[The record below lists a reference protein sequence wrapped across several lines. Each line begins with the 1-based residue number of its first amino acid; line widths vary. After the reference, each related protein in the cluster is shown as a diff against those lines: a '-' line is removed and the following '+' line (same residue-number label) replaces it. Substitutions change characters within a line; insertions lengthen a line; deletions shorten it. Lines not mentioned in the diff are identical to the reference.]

1 MLRAGQILG
10 AYRIETI
17 VGRGSMGVVYRAVGI
32 NNGEPVALKTVRA
45 DLLIGTERD
54 AILSR
59 FHQEAQIGMQLH
71 HPRIVRVRDWG
82 EQDDIVYLAMDFVAG
97 QELGRLVDH
106 HPDLPQAMSLAMI
119 LQVLNALAY
128 VHQQGI
134 IHRDLKP
141 ANILVR
147 RDYTIAL
154 TDFGIAHCSG
164 SELTQLGDLLG
175 SPLYMAPEQLR
186 GESLDCRADL
196 FSVGVMLYYLLTHR
210 KPFVADSL
218 AALMQQILH
227 TDPAPPSTFNSAL
240 SGAIDAVIQGALAKD
255 RNQRFA
261 SALEFAAALRQARTA
276 LDEATVL
283 IPAGSPSLPSSP
295 ASIQMAAVNLDA
307 LAEHMAV
314 LVQECLAEQATDAR
328 IEQLTEGLNAWVTAL
343 VTNQTADRQRLQW
356 LCAGSPLAALA
367 EQIERQAPL
376 PGRALSEA
384 RGDWLELVRLFTV
397 LHDAAQRLGGTQAG
411 ALARARLIQALTGAF
426 LDYART
432 LNQLLFSNDS
442 PHLLQ
447 ISADFMRLDLLQL
460 ALEELGADAESRRLQ
475 QTLLLFVNQVMG
487 KANAL
492 IHQFLKHRD
501 PLARL
506 GVVGLLVQIEE
517 LIVLAERL
525 LEGSEGAA
533 MEVPGPGGAIVAEC
547 IGNIRDLGWLLGQEL
562 RQQIREESLEK
573 LGAADGEP
581 DQSLFLGR
589 LRQIGLLYRFA
600 VRLESDQHAAPLRE
614 LVVGMHEFLHKLADR
629 LLTVI
634 QKTPKL
640 QDQPIAAERLWERLS
655 LIAELAG
662 QFGWIELRGQILLAA
677 RNWASAPG

>member
-1 MLRAGQILG
+1 
-10 AYRIETI
+10 
-17 VGRGSMGVVYRAVGI
+17 
-32 NNGEPVALKTVRA
+32 
-45 DLLIGTERD
+45 
-54 AILSR
+54 
-59 FHQEAQIGMQLH
+59 
-71 HPRIVRVRDWG
+71 
-82 EQDDIVYLAMDFVAG
+82 
-97 QELGRLVDH
+97 
-106 HPDLPQAMSLAMI
+106 
-119 LQVLNALAY
+119 
-128 VHQQGI
+128 
-134 IHRDLKP
+134 
-141 ANILVR
+141 
-147 RDYTIAL
+147 
-154 TDFGIAHCSG
+154 
-164 SELTQLGDLLG
+164 
-175 SPLYMAPEQLR
+175 
-186 GESLDCRADL
+186 
-196 FSVGVMLYYLLTHR
+196 
-210 KPFVADSL
+210 
-218 AALMQQILH
+218 
-227 TDPAPPSTFNSAL
+227 
-240 SGAIDAVIQGALAKD
+240 
-255 RNQRFA
+255 
-261 SALEFAAALRQARTA
+261 
-276 LDEATVL
+276 
-283 IPAGSPSLPSSP
+283 
-295 ASIQMAAVNLDA
+295 
-307 LAEHMAV
+307 
-314 LVQECLAEQATDAR
+314 
-328 IEQLTEGLNAWVTAL
+328 
-343 VTNQTADRQRLQW
+343 
-356 LCAGSPLAALA
+356 
-367 EQIERQAPL
+367 
-376 PGRALSEA
+376 
-384 RGDWLELVRLFTV
+384 
-397 LHDAAQRLGGTQAG
+397 
-411 ALARARLIQALTGAF
+411 
-426 LDYART
+426 
-432 LNQLLFSNDS
+432 
-442 PHLLQ
+442 
-447 ISADFMRLDLLQL
+447 
-460 ALEELGADAESRRLQ
+460 
-475 QTLLLFVNQVMG
+475 MG